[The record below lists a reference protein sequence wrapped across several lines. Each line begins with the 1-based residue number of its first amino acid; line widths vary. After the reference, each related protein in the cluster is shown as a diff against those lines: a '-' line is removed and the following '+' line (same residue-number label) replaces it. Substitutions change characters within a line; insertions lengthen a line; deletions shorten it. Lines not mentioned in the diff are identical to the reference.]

1 MIEDILTQLGTTAV
15 VIAIA
20 AFIAKA
26 WLAHQLDRMS
36 ARNSHELAKQIAKLR
51 VHEPH
56 LHKRRVEV
64 IEAMY
69 SKILDAEFSLQNF
82 LLAWWGHS
90 NKKELISKGLP
101 ESYEFSNQRGLEFC
115 ETFTEIN
122 AMLHK
127 NALYFDDQFIED
139 IRQAYK
145 PFVDLIL
152 NMDILNP
159 PVFPEDYK
167 DLVSTGQAPRQSVIA
182 LFRGA
187 LGVEN

>member
-1 MIEDILTQLGTTAV
+1 MEEILKQLGSTAV

-20 AFIAKA
+20 AYIAKT
-26 WLAHQLDRMS
+26 WLTHQLDRMS
-36 ARNSHELAKQIAKLR
+36 AQNSHELAKQVAKLNA
-51 VHEPH
+51 HEPH

-69 SKILDAEFSLQNF
+69 AKMLDAEFSLQNF

-90 NKKELISKGLP
+90 NKEELILKGFP
-101 ESYEFSNQRGLEFC
+101 ESGEFSNKRGLEFC
-115 ETFTEIN
+115 EAFTEIN
-122 AMLHK
+122 AMFHK

-145 PFVDLIL
+145 PFFDVIL
-152 NMDILNP
+152 NMDTSNP
-159 PVFPEDYK
+159 PAFPEDYK
-167 DLVSTGQAPRQSVIA
+167 DLVSVGQTPRQSVIA

-187 LGVEN
+187 LGVEK